1 MNIVGLQ
8 GSPSLIS
15 RSGSLLQL
23 ARSRLQPLA
32 GSYRGISV
40 RDLPAEALLHAQF
53 DHPLIQQS
61 LAAVARADV
70 VLVATPIYKAAYSG
84 LLKAFLDL
92 LPPDGL
98 RGKTVLPL
106 ATGGSLAHLLAIDYA
121 LKPVLSALGA
131 RDILDPVYA
140 VDSQLPVHP
149 TLGHAPAAELC
160 ERVDAAL
167 RVLTD
172 RAELTPI

>member
-1 MNIVGLQ
+1 MNIVGLL
-8 GSPSLIS
+8 GSPSPIS

-23 ARSRLQPLA
+23 AQSRLQPLA
-32 GSYRGISV
+32 SSYRRIAV
-40 RDLPAEALLHAQF
+40 RELPADALLHAQF
-53 DHPLIQQS
+53 DHPVIRQS
-61 LAAVARADV
+61 LAAIARADV
-70 VLVATPIYKAAYSG
+70 VLVATPIYQAAYSG
-84 LLKAFLDL
+84 ILKAFLDL

-140 VDSQLPVHP
+140 TDAQLTAHP
-149 TLGHAPAAELC
+149 TLGHTPADEL
-160 ERVDAAL
+160 RQRIDAAL
-167 RVLTD
+167 RVLID
-172 RAELTPI
+172 RTELTPA